1 MRTPTAD
8 EIDDVLYS
16 ARAGDVDE
24 LRSALAA
31 FAAEGAAPLSDA
43 QLAQALDAAAN
54 ETGNTALL
62 YAAANGHMEVLSYL
76 LPKLKLDAVLR
87 ANDAGNT
94 AVHWAA
100 LNGHLPAVQAL
111 VQRIEELSP
120 RPVESGAGADEEEDE
135 EKAAER
141 SPWDA
146 RNKAGRGPMSE
157 AQMAGKEDVVKWL
170 LERMI
175 GGPTPAPSKEEVG
188 EDTPAAP
195 QQPAAAAQPA
205 QQDAAVDAATNGVQ
219 DAELK

>member
-1 MRTPTAD
+1 MLTFA
-8 EIDDVLYS
+8 S
-16 ARAGDVDE
+16 AA
-24 LRSALAA
+24 
-31 FAAEGAAPLSDA
+31 
-43 QLAQALDAAAN
+43 
-54 ETGNTALL
+54 
-62 YAAANGHMEVLSYL
+62 EVLSYL

-120 RPVESGAGADEEEDE
+120 RPVESAAGAEDDEDDE
-135 EKAAER
+135 AKAAER

-175 GGPTPAPSKEEVG
+175 GGPTPSASKEEVG
-188 EDTPAAP
+188 EDTPA
-195 QQPAAAAQPA
+195 PAEPASEQGAAAQP
-205 QQDAAVDAATNGVQ
+205 QQDAAVDAATTGVQ
-219 DAELK
+219 DAEIK